1 MDSEIF
7 VTMIKKTLL
16 LSLSLMWF
24 GCTKDTMIISSEL
37 DSQLELLI
45 RDAAEDGTL
54 EYYVLPDGS
63 DLSQI
68 PQDPKN
74 PLNPAKVQLGNFLF
88 FETGLA
94 QNAVKDSGRGTYSCA
109 TCHIPEAGFKSG
121 AFQGIADGGE
131 GFGINGDSRVRDTE
145 YEESQLDVQSAR
157 PLTMV
162 NVGFVENTFWN
173 GQFGSTGVN
182 VGTESVWDQREATN
196 NNFLGFQ
203 GIETQNFIG
212 LVDHRIEI
220 NEELIDSL
228 GYKDLFD
235 EAFPE
240 IPEEE
245 RYTVMTGSLA
255 FSAYIRT
262 IISDKAPF
270 QNYLKGNTSA
280 LSYDEKKGAILFF
293 GKALCTNCHY
303 QENLGSLE
311 FHALGVKDMY
321 QRPEGS
327 FDAHPDDRR
336 NLGRAGFTLNPEDNF
351 KFKVPGIYN
360 VHETP
365 FFFHGSSAESLE
377 EVIEYK
383 NLALT
388 ENPNVPQELI
398 SEEFQPLN
406 LTEEEKNQ
414 LVLFIKNGLRD
425 PDLPRYAP
433 QSLPSGNCFP
443 NADAISKVELGCN

>member
-1 MDSEIF
+1 
-7 VTMIKKTLL
+7 MIRKALL
-16 LSLSLMWF
+16 LMVLFSWI

-45 RDAAEDGTL
+45 REAAEDGTL
-54 EYYVLPDGS
+54 DYYILPDGS

-68 PQDPKN
+68 PQDAEKN
-74 PLNPAKVQLGNFLF
+74 ALNPAKVQLGKFLF

-94 QNAVKDSGRGTYSCA
+94 QSAVKESGRGTYSCA
-109 TCHIPEAGFKSG
+109 SCHIPEAGFKSG

-131 GFGINGDSRVRDTE
+131 GFGINGDSRVRNTE
-145 YEESQLDVQSAR
+145 YEEFELDVQSAR

-182 VGTESVWDQREATN
+182 VGTEDVWAEREATN
-196 NNFLGFQ
+196 NNFLGFE

-220 NEELIDSL
+220 NKPLLDSL
-228 GYKDLFD
+228 GYTDLFN

-240 IPEEE
+240 IPENE

-270 QNYLKGNTSA
+270 QSYLKGNTSA
-280 LSYDEKKGAILFF
+280 LSYDEKKGAVLFF

-321 QRPEGS
+321 QRPS

-336 NLGRAGFTLNPEDNF
+336 NKGRGGFTLDEADDF

-388 ENPNVPQELI
+388 ENDNVSQELI
-398 SEEFQPLN
+398 SDEFQPLN

-425 PDLPRYAP
+425 PDLTRYAP
-433 QSLPSGNCFP
+433 QDLPSGNCFP
-443 NADAISKVELGCN
+443 NADLQSIIDIGCN